1 MPEVGRSHD
10 ARIQPASVAYSEGVG
25 AAIELRSLSK
35 RYGAVQALDG
45 VDLSVDE
52 GEVFGFLGPNGAG
65 KTTAIRILFDLIR
78 PSAGS
83 AGVLGVD
90 CQRDGPRAREAM
102 GYLPGEL
109 RLYEALTGSEIIK
122 LFASLRPAPPDR
134 RFLRELNERLAL
146 DPSVL
151 AGSYSRGNKQKLGLI
166 LAMMHRPRVLILD
179 EPTSGLDPLIQEE
192 VAGLL
197 LEHAAAGNTVF
208 LSSHILPEVERMC
221 HRVGFIRHGRIIAV
235 EDVGELKGRALH
247 RVEVTFASEAPPDAF
262 ELPGIRVVSR
272 DDRVVHFEVRTN
284 LDGLL
289 KAIARYTVEDLRTE
303 QASLEDIFLAYYS
316 EQPAV
321 LEEAAQR

>member
-1 MPEVGRSHD
+1 M
-10 ARIQPASVAYSEGVG
+10 G
-25 AAIELRSLSK
+25 AAIELQNLSK

-45 VDLSVDE
+45 VDLSVGE

-78 PSAGS
+78 PSGGS
-83 AGVLGVD
+83 ASVLGLD
-90 CQRDGPRAREAM
+90 CQRDGPLAREAM

-109 RLYEALTGSEIIK
+109 RLYEGLKGGEIID

-134 RFLRELNERLAL
+134 QFLQELYERLTL
-146 DPSVL
+146 DPSRP

-192 VAGLL
+192 VARLL
-197 LEHAAAGNTVF
+197 LEHAAAGRTVF

-221 HRVGFIRHGRIIAV
+221 HRVGFIRNGRIVAV

-247 RVEVTFASEAPPDAF
+247 LVEVTFAADVPPDEF
-262 ELPGIRVVSR
+262 DLPGIRVVRHDGS
-272 DDRVVHFEVRTN
+272 VVHFEVRSN

-289 KAIARYTVEDLRTE
+289 KAIARHKVEDLRTE

-321 LEEAAQR
+321 SQEVARP

>member
-1 MPEVGRSHD
+1 
-10 ARIQPASVAYSEGVG
+10 VG
-25 AAIELRSLSK
+25 AAIELRNLSK

-45 VDLSVDE
+45 VDLSVGE

-78 PSAGS
+78 PSGGS
-83 AGVLGVD
+83 ASVLGID

-109 RLYEALTGSEIIK
+109 RLYEGLRGSEIID
-122 LFASLRPAPPDR
+122 LFASLRPAPLDR
-134 RFLRELNERLAL
+134 QFAHELCERLDL
-146 DPSVL
+146 DPSRL
-151 AGSYSRGNKQKLGLI
+151 TGSYSRGNKQKLGLI

-179 EPTSGLDPLIQEE
+179 EPTSGLDPLVQEE
-192 VAGLL
+192 VARLL
-197 LEHAAAGNTVF
+197 LEHAATGNTVF

-221 HRVGFIRHGRIIAV
+221 HRVGFIRNGRIVAV

-247 RVEVTFASEAPPDAF
+247 LVEVTFASDVPPDEFDLA
-262 ELPGIRVVSR
+262 GIRVVRR
-272 DDRVVHFEVRTN
+272 DGRVVHFEVRAN

-289 KAIARYTVEDLRTE
+289 KAIARHTVEDLRTE

-321 LEEAAQR
+321 LKEAAQP

>member
-1 MPEVGRSHD
+1 
-10 ARIQPASVAYSEGVG
+10 VG
-25 AAIELRSLSK
+25 AAIDLRSLSK
-35 RYGAVQALDG
+35 RYGAQQALDG

-83 AGVLGVD
+83 ASVLGVD

-109 RLYEALTGSEIIK
+109 RLYEALTGSEIIE

-134 RFLRELNERLAL
+134 RFLRELYERLAL

-166 LAMMHRPRVLILD
+166 LAIMYRPRVLILD

-192 VAGLL
+192 VARLL
-197 LEHAAAGNTVF
+197 LEHAAAGRTVF

-221 HRVGFIRHGRIIAV
+221 HRVGFIRNGRIVAV

-247 RVEVTFASEAPPDAF
+247 LVEVTFASDTPPDAF
-262 ELPGIRVVSR
+262 ELPGIRVVRR

-316 EQPAV
+316 EQPNV
-321 LEEAAQR
+321 LEKASQR